1 MPRVQTGLETLAAS
15 DFKAAQN
22 MRVGLISN
30 QTGVDSRFEDNA
42 SLIVRSRKAELA
54 ALFAPEHGLLGTQQA
69 GGKVEDARERR
80 FQIPAHSLY
89 GKRRAPSDA
98 QLENI
103 DALVYDIQ
111 PVGARYYTYL
121 STLKGCLEKAAEADV
136 RFVVLDRP
144 NPIGGEAAEG
154 FPPFDD
160 RYRSF
165 VSCAPFPI
173 RHGLTAGEFA
183 RWIVHE
189 YALDVDL
196 EIVPM
201 RGWKRAMYYADTG
214 LPWVAPSPNMPTPAT
229 ALAYP
234 ASCLIEGTNASE
246 GRGTTQPFELFGAP
260 WADAYGLCADLNGQ
274 GLPGVW
280 FRPASFKPS
289 FSKHA
294 GEVCEGA
301 QMHIAEPRA
310 FRAVETGMELLAA
323 LRRQSGQFAFIGAEN
338 RKMID
343 LLLGNDAPRRAL
355 EAGAEGR
362 EAADSWHTRAQAWQE
377 ETAPFRLYD

>member
-15 DFKAAQN
+15 DFKAVRN
-22 MRVGLISN
+22 MRVGLITN

-42 SLIVRSRKAELA
+42 SLIVRSGKAELA
-54 ALFAPEHGLLGTQQA
+54 ALFAPEHGLFGTQQA
-69 GGKVEDARERR
+69 GGNVADGQERR

-89 GKRRAPSDA
+89 GKLRAPSDA

-121 STLKGCLEKAAEADV
+121 STLKGCLEKAAEAGV
-136 RFVVLDRP
+136 RFALLDRP
-144 NPIGGEAAEG
+144 NPLGGEAAEG

-160 RYRSF
+160 RFRSF
-165 VSCAPFPI
+165 VSCAPMPI
-173 RHGLTAGEFA
+173 RHALTIGEFA

-196 EIVPM
+196 KVVPM
-201 RGWKRAMYYADTG
+201 RGWKRAMYYADAG

-260 WADAYGLCADLNGQ
+260 WADAYRLCADLNGL
-274 GLPGVW
+274 GLPGVF

-294 GEVCEGA
+294 EELCEGA
-301 QMHIAEPRA
+301 QMHIVEPRA

-323 LRRQSGQFAFIGAEN
+323 LRRQSEAFAFIGPEN

-343 LLLGNDAPRRAL
+343 LLLGNDAPRQAL
-355 EAGAEGR
+355 EAGADGR
-362 EAADSWHTRAQAWQE
+362 EAAAGWDERALAWQE
-377 ETAPFRLYD
+377 ETAPFRLY